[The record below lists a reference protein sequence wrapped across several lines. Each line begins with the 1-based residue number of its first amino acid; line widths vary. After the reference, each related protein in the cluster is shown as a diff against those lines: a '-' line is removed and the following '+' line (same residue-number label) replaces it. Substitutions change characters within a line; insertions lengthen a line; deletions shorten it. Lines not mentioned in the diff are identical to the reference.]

1 MALKKGITE
10 GGLPLEYHRIK
21 YIQIDV
27 HNRILVSV
35 NSYLNDT
42 AREYEKV
49 CDSGNG
55 EDYPHFA
62 VNIFSF
68 PYEDDV
74 TISRAYELLKTLPE
88 FEGSEDI

>member
-21 YIQIDV
+21 YITIDV

-42 AREYEKV
+42 AREYEKT
-49 CDSGNG
+49 CEAGGSD
-55 EDYPHFA
+55 DYPHVA

-68 PYEDDV
+68 PYEDDM
-74 TISRAYELLKTLPE
+74 TISKAYTLLKTLPE
-88 FEGSEDI
+88 FEGSEDV

>member
-21 YIQIDV
+21 YITIDV
-27 HNRILVSV
+27 HERILVSV
-35 NSYLNDT
+35 NSYLNDA

-62 VNIFSF
+62 VNIFAF
-68 PYEDDV
+68 PYEDDM
-74 TISRAYELLKTLPE
+74 TITKAYELLKTLPE
-88 FEGSEDI
+88 FEGSEDV